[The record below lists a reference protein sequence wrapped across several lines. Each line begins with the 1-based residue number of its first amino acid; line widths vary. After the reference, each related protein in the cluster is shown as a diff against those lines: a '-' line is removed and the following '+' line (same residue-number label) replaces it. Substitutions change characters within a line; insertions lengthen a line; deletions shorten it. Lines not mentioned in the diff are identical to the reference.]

1 MEQEID
7 QPRAVAVEELGVE
20 LLLTRPD
27 AGKRGHGGEQRVE
40 DARAHALRPASR
52 IRIVARG
59 DAAGNDGSKTA
70 AGLTRCTESRR
81 RRRAGLHPWWR
92 MPARSRHR
100 PPCWRPPR
108 AWRICRGS
116 SSD

>member
-40 DARAHALRPASR
+40 DARAHALRPATR

-70 AGLTRCTESRR
+70 AGHQTMYWTTPPSTRSAAPVVADACSEQT
-81 RRRAGLHPWWR
+81 
-92 MPARSRHR
+92 
-100 PPCWRPPR
+100 
-108 AWRICRGS
+108 
-116 SSD
+116 